1 MTYPIHFSMLLSI
14 VSVHSSSMSSVGLE
28 ISDGELDIV
37 FRNNNQILQQVDP
50 HLAYSQT
57 LVMYWFIT
65 CRHMWIKMAFKN
77 SIFCKR
83 KQFIDKHIYFILP
96 MNICNSCRIVKLLS
110 ASKNSPV
117 FYYRRIQTL

>member
-14 VSVHSSSMSSVGLE
+14 VSVHSSSMSSIGLE

-57 LVMYWFIT
+57 LIMYWFRT
-65 CRHMWIKMAFKN
+65 CRHMWIKMALKN

-83 KQFIDKHIYFILP
+83 KQFINKHIYFILA

-110 ASKNSPV
+110 TCKNSPV
-117 FYYRRIQTL
+117 FYYRRLQTL